1 MTTEETRDDATTRPG
16 APAPSA
22 VDVFVR
28 RFITWREHAP
38 DEEAA
43 FDRSARE
50 YCVRAAE
57 VFCLAFLSF
66 LPVYYLVDI
75 VALGP
80 GDALRDS
87 VRWRLGAGSMLA
99 LGALGARAMRVTG
112 RDALAYP
119 LGIGGGAAIAAII
132 GVTTASSAPLGSV
145 TTSAFLMLPL
155 CAVPMVARLWLRCVT
170 TVLVGVAVLGGYF
183 WEVPTHLAH
192 PGAGY
197 FSSVMAFAC
206 FLSIAIGHALSQQ
219 VRQSFFLARSLAE
232 NARVLDAR
240 VQARTHEIRALLTH
254 VVEAREDERARI
266 SREVHDELGQ
276 LLGGVALSLDR
287 ARALSDADER
297 AAELARAR
305 EIVSRAM
312 HAARTVVTELRPRL
326 LDDMDLAAAVE
337 WLVREHEQSADVD
350 CAWTIDVD
358 TARVAPPQATVLF
371 RVLQEALTNCARHA
385 RAKTVTVLLDGTDD
399 AVSLEVRD
407 DGVGF
412 TPGAPGVRAF
422 GLRGMH
428 ERARTLG
435 GTLRVESAPGAGTRV
450 RLTLPWETPSP

>member
-1 MTTEETRDDATTRPG
+1 MIAGDTTD
-16 APAPSA
+16 APSTA
-22 VDVFVR
+22 SRGATSGLDAFAR
-28 RFITWREHAP
+28 RYLTWREHGP

-43 FDRSARE
+43 FDRYARE

-57 VFCLAFLSF
+57 WFCAVFLLS
-66 LPVYYLVDI
+66 LPVYYAVD
-75 VALGP
+75 VAALGP
-80 GDALRDS
+80 GEALRDS
-87 VRWRLGAGSMLA
+87 VRWRVGAGVLLA
-99 LGALGARAMRVTG
+99 MGAAGARVMRVTG

-119 LGIGGGAAIAAII
+119 LGIGGGAAISAVI

-145 TTSAFLMLPL
+145 TTSAFLLLPL
-155 CAVPMVARLWLRCVT
+155 CAVPMVSRLWLRAVT

-183 WEVPTHLAH
+183 WQVPAHLGHA
-192 PGAGY
+192 GAGY

-206 FLSIAIGHALSQQ
+206 FLSVAIGHALSQQ
-219 VRQSFFLARSLAE
+219 VRQSFFLARRLAE

-240 VQARTHEIRALLTH
+240 VQARTQEIRALLTH

-276 LLGGVALSLDR
+276 LLGGAALSLDR
-287 ARALSDADER
+287 ARALADDSER
-297 AAELARAR
+297 RTELARAR

-312 HAARTVVTELRPRL
+312 GAVRTVVTELRPRL

-337 WLVREHEQSADVD
+337 WLVREHEQSTGVD

-358 TARVAPPQATVLF
+358 TARVAAPHATVLF
-371 RVLQEALTNCARHA
+371 RVLQEALTNSARHA
-385 RAKTVTVLLDGTDD
+385 RADSVTVLLDGTDD
-399 AVSLEVRD
+399 EVSLDVRD

-412 TPGAPGVRAF
+412 APGAPGLRAF

-428 ERARTLG
+428 ERARALG
-435 GTLRVESAPGAGTRV
+435 GTLRVESAPGVGTRV
-450 RLTLPWETPSP
+450 RLTLPWEGSPS

>member
-1 MTTEETRDDATTRPG
+1 MTAGESTD
-16 APAPSA
+16 APSTA
-22 VDVFVR
+22 ARGASTTLDAFVR
-28 RFITWREHAP
+28 RYLTWREHEP

-43 FDRSARE
+43 FDHYARA
-50 YCVRAAE
+50 YCVRASE
-57 VFCLAFLSF
+57 WFCAAFLAF
-66 LPVYYLVDI
+66 LPVYYVVDV

-87 VRWRLGAGSMLA
+87 VRWRLAA
-99 LGALGARAMRVTG
+99 GALLAVGVAGARTMRVTG

-119 LGIGGGAAIAAII
+119 LGIAGGVAISAVI
-132 GVTTASSAPLGSV
+132 GITTASSAPLGSV
-145 TTSAFLMLPL
+145 TTSAFLLLPL
-155 CAVPMVARLWLRCVT
+155 CAVPMVSRLWLRAVT

-183 WEVPTHLAH
+183 WQEPTHLTLQ
-192 PGAGY
+192 GAGY

-206 FLSIAIGHALSQQ
+206 FLSVAIGHALSQQ
-219 VRQSFFLARSLAE
+219 VRQSFFLARRLAE

-240 VQARTHEIRALLTH
+240 VQARTQEIRALLTH

-276 LLGGVALSLDR
+276 LLGGAALSLDR
-287 ARALSDADER
+287 ARALADDAER
-297 AAELARAR
+297 RAELARAR

-312 HAARTVVTELRPRL
+312 GAARTVVTELRPRL

-337 WLVREHEQSADVD
+337 WLVREHEQSTGVD

-358 TARVAPPQATVLF
+358 TARVAAPHATVLF

-385 RAKTVTVLLDGTDD
+385 RAESVTVLLEGTD
-399 AVSLEVRD
+399 AALSLDVRD

-412 TPGAPGVRAF
+412 TPGAPGVGAF

-428 ERARTLG
+428 ERARALG
-435 GTLRVESAPGAGTRV
+435 GTLRVESAPGLGTRV
-450 RLTLPWETPSP
+450 LLTLPWEGSPS